1 MFFVYEEGKVCRMN
15 CTMCVYALSLSL
27 SAVAVGG
34 SDDCVQLLQC
44 RKQQCGQ
51 TAHTPNQQQQS
62 ILKYGENQP
71 LEYTGCLYLTLPPC
85 LSISPVRGKQFSHTH
100 TLRGKVKVQ
109 RSDLSSFF
117 PPQVTT
123 RSLQRPS
130 SSAQAAAARP
140 GSWSLWAGTDK
151 CSSGPT

>member
-1 MFFVYEEGKVCRMN
+1 
-15 CTMCVYALSLSL
+15 MCLRSLSLSL
-27 SAVAVGG
+27 SVCSAVAVGG

-71 LEYTGCLYLTLPPC
+71 LEYTGCLYLTLPPS
-85 LSISPVRGKQFSHTH
+85 LSISSVRGKQFSHTH

-109 RSDLSSFF
+109 RSKLLTFLPFF

-123 RSLQRPS
+123 RSLQTPS